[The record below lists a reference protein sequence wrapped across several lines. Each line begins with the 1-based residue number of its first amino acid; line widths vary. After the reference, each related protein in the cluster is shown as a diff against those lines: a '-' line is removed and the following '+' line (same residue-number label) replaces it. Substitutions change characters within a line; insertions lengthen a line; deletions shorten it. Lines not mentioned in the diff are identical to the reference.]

1 MGVDAWGWVSSVWL
15 VSLDFGDASIVWGAG
30 VGGVLVARLLGVGG
44 MGGLLMSAVGVEV
57 GGRIWGVEDDGEA
70 ERMAGLLLV

>member
-44 MGGLLMSAVGVEV
+44 MGGLLMSAVGIGV
-57 GGRIWGVEDDGEA
+57 GGHIWGVEDNDGV
-70 ERMAGLLLV
+70 ERVVGLLLV

>member
-44 MGGLLMSAVGVEV
+44 MGGLLMSAVGV
-57 GGRIWGVEDDGEA
+57 GGRIWGVEDDGEPV
-70 ERMAGLLLV
+70 ERMAGLFLV

>member
-1 MGVDAWGWVSSVWL
+1 MGVDAWGWVSSVRL
-15 VSLDFGDASIVWGAG
+15 VSLDFGEASTVWGAG
-30 VGGVLVARLLGVGG
+30 GGRVLARLLGMGG
-44 MGGLLMSAVGVEV
+44 MGGLLMSAVGVGV